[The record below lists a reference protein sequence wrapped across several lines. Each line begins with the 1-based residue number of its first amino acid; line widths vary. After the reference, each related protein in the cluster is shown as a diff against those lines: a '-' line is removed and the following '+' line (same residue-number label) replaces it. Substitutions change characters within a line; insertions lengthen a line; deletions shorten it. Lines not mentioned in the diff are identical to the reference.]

1 MSSCQGEV
9 IVRTPL
15 PINPPI
21 VIMKTLLKLSA
32 LITFAAAA
40 LTTQAAP
47 KNWTPTEQKIYAQTL
62 SEQIMANHP
71 ELLIITWHGG
81 PPGRSKLDTI
91 VACSYGY
98 RMGNADD
105 PDDFIFIE
113 VV

>member
-1 MSSCQGEV
+1 MSSCQGEF

-47 KNWTPTEQKIYAQTL
+47 KNWTPPAQKIYAQTL

-71 ELLIITWHGG
+71 ELLSITFHGV
-81 PPGRSKLDTI
+81 PPGMSKVYTMLDRKSTRLNSSH
-91 VACSYGY
+91 A
-98 RMGNADD
+98 N
-105 PDDFIFIE
+105 
-113 VV
+113 